1 VTLHDVLTDARN
13 RLVAAGISAEE
24 AAVDV
29 DLYACTLLGWDRV
42 RLLTDRRDPV
52 PAAFG
57 ARFSE
62 WIARRERHEPS
73 AYITGT
79 REFWGLA
86 FDVTPDVLIPR
97 PETELVVEEALACLG
112 GRRGAWMRI
121 ADIGTGS
128 GCIAVALAHELHTAR
143 LVATDLSGSALTVA
157 QRNAERHGVSARV
170 TFVRTSYAEGIDG
183 PFDLV
188 TANPPYVR
196 DGDRPALGR
205 AVLHEPAQ
213 ALFGGD
219 EGLRDIR
226 GVLDAAVRTLRPG
239 GYLVM
244 EFGLGQESA
253 VRELITTRS
262 TLVLERVRE
271 DLQGI
276 ARTAI
281 IRRS

>member
-1 VTLHDVLTDARN
+1 LTLHDVLTDARN
-13 RLVAAGISAEE
+13 RLVAAGISADE

-29 DLYACTLLGWDRV
+29 DLYACTILGWDRA
-42 RLLTDRRDPV
+42 RLLTDRRDAA
-52 PAAFG
+52 PAALG
-57 ARFSE
+57 PRFSE

-73 AYITGT
+73 AYIVGR
-79 REFWGLA
+79 REFWGLD
-86 FDVTPDVLIPR
+86 FEVTPDVLIPR
-97 PETELVVEEALACLG
+97 PDTELVVEEALACLTAH
-112 GRRGAWMRI
+112 RLECRL

-128 GCIAVALAHELHTAR
+128 GCIAVALAHAR
-143 LVATDLSGSALTVA
+143 QTCRVVATDVSGGALAVA
-157 QRNAERHGVSARV
+157 QRNAERHRV
-170 TFVRTSYAEGIDG
+170 AGRVAFVKTSYADGVAG
-183 PFDLV
+183 PFDLI

-196 DGDRPALGR
+196 EGDRPALGR
-205 AVLHEPAQ
+205 AVLHEPAE

-226 GVLDAAVRTLRPG
+226 GVLDAAVRTLRPE

-253 VRELITTRS
+253 VRALVATHP
-262 TLVLERVRE
+262 TLELERVRD